1 MELVN
6 LFLPPKKKSTMLPAS
21 HQSPQIN
28 YNPSNYRMWRAD
40 NKPNVLECKLHSFL
54 QLDSPK
60 NEQISSKIIREP
72 PTLKSPRFRP
82 HDAQKH

>member
-1 MELVN
+1 
-6 LFLPPKKKSTMLPAS
+6 
-21 HQSPQIN
+21 
-28 YNPSNYRMWRAD
+28 MWRAD

-82 HDAQKH
+82 HDAQKY